1 MIPVTGQLGYIIGS
15 ASVPYLLVIQYNI
28 WSPDVVGRHM
38 QLLYAPVL
46 VGVPNQFVVVPKL
59 KEETRKISIL
69 GRVARSQEG
78 KAAVINFVLL
88 GPYVPLSVVRF
99 SLFLGAPHAP
109 TAKRK
114 EYPSN
119 QATELGQ
126 FSRIRY
132 SPIGKCGGERKKVT
146 VSLRMMILVLVG
158 GCNRRR

>member
-1 MIPVTGQLGYIIGS
+1 
-15 ASVPYLLVIQYNI
+15 
-28 WSPDVVGRHM
+28 M

-88 GPYVPLSVVRF
+88 GPYAYVPLSVVRF

-126 FSRIRY
+126 FSCIRY
-132 SPIGKCGGERKKVT
+132 SPIGKCGEERKKVT